1 MDMVKELLP
10 MNLERVVEEDKELS
24 ILLHQSEMV
33 TWQPLILLK
42 MTMI

>member
-1 MDMVKELLP
+1 MDMVKDLLP

-24 ILLHQSEMV
+24 ILLHQSEMAM
-33 TWQPLILLK
+33 WQPLILLK